1 MTFHVFSLYFSKNIQ
16 GGSDALLRSALFEKK
31 KKKLFL
37 DLSQKCQK
45 QLQVPFWIIQVPFC

>member
-31 KKKLFL
+31 KEAF
-37 DLSQKCQK
+37 S
-45 QLQVPFWIIQVPFC
+45 